1 ETVKK
6 PKQTDIGESLA
17 GTISVNSIPDK
28 DDSGSSD
35 DEDTAPLSG
44 WQLAHVCQRWR
55 YLIFASA
62 SRFDLELVCSP
73 GIPVGN
79 TLGSLPAIP
88 IVIKYHSEVSSK
100 DTDNAIAALKYPDR
114 VRRITLSGVTRALW
128 EKLDAAMQEL
138 FPALTHLSLTGPRDQ
153 DERVP
158 VLPLKLLGGGTLSLR
173 ELYLQG
179 ISYPALPQFLLSVR
193 DLVKLNFIQIPP
205 SCYISPEKMLTGLA
219 GLTRLESLS
228 IAFLRPSI
236 LTNLLMDQRLTA
248 PEAPT
253 VHLPALDFFWFKGF
267 CEYLEGLLAQID
279 APQFLVRSEY
289 LKSPEIST
297 VQVRFIPW
305 TDIWCCGSTSS
316 KLINFTCKFNTSG
329 MVRGVLHAVQLFQQI
344 SASLTNIANLTLV
357 GPAPA
362 SADPPFGGSL
372 YGGSRF
378 AGSLFGETLFGRP
391 LLELP
396 GVQDSIDHIDWIG
409 LFRPFTGVNKLC
421 LRGELSENVIH
432 ALELVRGDMTAK
444 LLPAL
449 RALKFIREQP
459 TVSVDQFVST
469 RQKAG
474 RPVSVSYPDGDDDE
488 GGDDDEDDEG
498 EDGDNAEIEEDDDE

>member
-1 ETVKK
+1 
-6 PKQTDIGESLA
+6 
-17 GTISVNSIPDK
+17 
-28 DDSGSSD
+28 
-35 DEDTAPLSG
+35 
-44 WQLAHVCQRWR
+44 
-55 YLIFASA
+55 
-62 SRFDLELVCSP
+62 
-73 GIPVGN
+73 
-79 TLGSLPAIP
+79 
-88 IVIKYHSEVSSK
+88 
-100 DTDNAIAALKYPDR
+100 
-114 VRRITLSGVTRALW
+114 
-128 EKLDAAMQEL
+128 
-138 FPALTHLSLTGPRDQ
+138 
-153 DERVP
+153 
-158 VLPLKLLGGGTLSLR
+158 
-173 ELYLQG
+173 
-179 ISYPALPQFLLSVR
+179 
-193 DLVKLNFIQIPP
+193 
-205 SCYISPEKMLTGLA
+205 
-219 GLTRLESLS
+219 
-228 IAFLRPSI
+228 
-236 LTNLLMDQRLTA
+236 
-248 PEAPT
+248 
-253 VHLPALDFFWFKGF
+253 
-267 CEYLEGLLAQID
+267 
-279 APQFLVRSEY
+279 
-289 LKSPEIST
+289 
-297 VQVRFIPW
+297 
-305 TDIWCCGSTSS
+305 
-316 KLINFTCKFNTSG
+316 

-474 RPVSVSYPDGDDDE
+474 RPVSVSYPDDDDDE

-498 EDGDNAEIEEDDDE
+498 EDGDNTEIEEDDDE

>member
-1 ETVKK
+1 MPVKK
-6 PKQTDIGESLA
+6 
-17 GTISVNSIPDK
+17 
-28 DDSGSSD
+28 
-35 DEDTAPLSG
+35 
-44 WQLAHVCQRWR
+44 
-55 YLIFASA
+55 
-62 SRFDLELVCSP
+62 
-73 GIPVGN
+73 
-79 TLGSLPAIP
+79 TLDSLPALP
-88 IVIKYHSEVSSK
+88 IVVEYSEVTSK
-100 DTDNAIAALKYPDR
+100 DTKNVIAALKYPDR
-114 VRRITLSGVTRALW
+114 VRRITLSGVTQALW
-128 EKLDAAMQEL
+128 EKLDAAMQEP
-138 FPALTHLSLTGPRDQ
+138 FPALTHLSLSGPRDQ

-158 VLPLKLLGGGTLSLR
+158 VLPLKLLGGGTLRLQ

-179 ISYPALPQFLLSVR
+179 MSYLALPQFLLSVR

-205 SCYISPEKMLTGLA
+205 TCYVSPEKMLTGLA

-228 IAFLRPSI
+228 IAFLQPSI
-236 LTNLLMDQRLTA
+236 LTNLLTDQRLTA

-253 VHLPALDFFWFKGF
+253 VHLPALDYFRFKGF
-267 CEYLEGLLAQID
+267 CEYLEGLVAQID
-279 APQFLVRSEY
+279 APRVTIFQIEYFGQPAYHVPQLAQFLVRSEY
-289 LKSPEIST
+289 LKAPAISS
-297 VQVRFIPW
+297 VEVRFIPW

-396 GVQDSIDHIDWIG
+396 GVQDSIDQIDWIG
-409 LFRPFTGVNKLC
+409 LFRPFTGVNKLY

-432 ALELVRGDMTAK
+432 ALELVGGDMTAK

-459 TVSVDQFVST
+459 TVSVHRFVST
-469 RQKAG
+469 RRDAG
-474 RPVSVSYPDGDDDE
+474 RPITVSYPDDDDNE
-488 GGDDDEDDEG
+488 GGDDDEGDP
-498 EDGDNAEIEEDDDE
+498 EDGDNTEAEEDSDSDDE